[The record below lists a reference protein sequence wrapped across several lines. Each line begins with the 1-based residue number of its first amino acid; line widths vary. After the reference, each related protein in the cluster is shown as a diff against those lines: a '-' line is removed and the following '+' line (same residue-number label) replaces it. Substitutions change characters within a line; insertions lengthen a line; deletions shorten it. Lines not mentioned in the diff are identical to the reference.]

1 MSAKPATLPV
11 VDDHPEPAAK
21 SVEEQIQSY
30 LCRLHFQDPE
40 FIARLASD
48 CLQHARRRVG
58 RDDPGEWLRR
68 ALEEA
73 QRRLDQALARALG
86 LNLTRE
92 PAAVAGARA
101 ALLLGKAGIRADELF
116 LAQPVDPAT
125 LATLEGARP
134 LATPPEAPAAMP
146 TQKLSFV
153 FFKSV

>member
-11 VDDHPEPAAK
+11 ADEHSEPAAK

-30 LCRLHFQDPE
+30 LRRLHFQDPE
-40 FIARLASD
+40 LVARLASD
-48 CLQHARRRVG
+48 CLQHAQRRVG
-58 RDDPGEWLRR
+58 RNDPGEWLRR

-73 QRRLDQALARALG
+73 QRRLDQALARALE

-101 ALLLGKAGIRADELF
+101 ALLLGSAGIRADELF
-116 LAQPVDPAT
+116 LAQPLDPVT
-125 LATLEGARP
+125 LAALEASRP
-134 LATPPEAPAAMP
+134 VATPPEAPAAMP

-153 FFKSV
+153 FFKNV